1 MVVHVDDFSLIV
13 QQIACYFVV
22 LILTPNTHEQG
33 LVNSCWDLAIRLED
47 VGKLG
52 GAMGK
57 TGEKQIGNRNV
68 REMKEGKD
76 PPSFLPPPLIKIRV
90 FNWSKLI

>member
-1 MVVHVDDFSLIV
+1 
-13 QQIACYFVV
+13 
-22 LILTPNTHEQG
+22 
-33 LVNSCWDLAIRLED
+33 
-47 VGKLG
+47 
-52 GAMGK
+52 MGK

-68 REMKEGKD
+68 REMKEEKD

>member
-1 MVVHVDDFSLIV
+1 MK
-13 QQIACYFVV
+13 YENT
-22 LILTPNTHEQG
+22 ILNMG
-33 LVNSCWDLAIRLED
+33 IYAV
-47 VGKLG
+47 KLG

-90 FNWSKLI
+90 LNWSKLI

>member
-1 MVVHVDDFSLIV
+1 MVTL
-13 QQIACYFVV
+13 
-22 LILTPNTHEQG
+22 
-33 LVNSCWDLAIRLED
+33 

-52 GAMGK
+52 GSIGK

-76 PPSFLPPPLIKIRV
+76 PPSFLSSPLIKC
-90 FNWSKLI
+90 